1 MNLSVALCS
10 IVLYNMYKEVENM
23 KFYTSDEVAE
33 LLQISKVTVQRKLAS
48 GEIKGYKLEKQW
60 RIEEKDLKEYLEK
73 RSNK

>member
-1 MNLSVALCS
+1 
-10 IVLYNMYKEVENM
+10 M

>member
-1 MNLSVALCS
+1 
-10 IVLYNMYKEVENM
+10 M

-73 RSNK
+73 RSNKQQGGRIDGI